1 VAIKHACPRCGK
13 VNVFPDSSAGRS
25 TTCPACE
32 GPFVLPGGEVIPN
45 GEEEDEEQK
54 EKPLLAAKGETLKVH
69 DLVDMTAMVDIVFFL
84 LIFFLVTSMQGVA
97 SSIGLPNPDPKQ
109 TGKSAAPAAA
119 TAYLTVRIDHD
130 SMVWLEGDEVT
141 SEQELRTKLREARE
155 GGEGSNK
162 MAVVA
167 NGEAQYSTIVMVMDA
182 GNDAGME
189 EIRLAVVEDD
199 TAGQM

>member
-1 VAIKHACPRCGK
+1 VAIKCACPRCGK
-13 VNVFPDSSAGRS
+13 VNVFPDSSAGRA
-25 TTCPACE
+25 TTCSACQ
-32 GPFVLPGGEVIPN
+32 GPLVVSAGAGLTAAPD
-45 GEEEDEEQK
+45 EEEEQE
-54 EKPLLAAKGETLKVH
+54 EKPLLPPKGESVKVH

-109 TGKSAAPAAA
+109 TAKSAAPAAA
-119 TAYLTVRIDHD
+119 TAYLTVRVDHD

-141 SEQELRTKLREARE
+141 SEQELRTKLREAHEGE
-155 GGEGSNK
+155 GGANK
-162 MAVVA
+162 MAIVA
-167 NGEAQYSTIVMVMDA
+167 NGEAQYSTMVMVMDA

-199 TAGQM
+199 SAEQM